1 MRTTKNWFLLLVVIA
16 ILLVVKCSAMAA
28 AGDPNSAPILD
39 ANTPI
44 IPDSNL
50 VKPGDGILAG
60 VATRGTSQDGEGK
73 LLGVIGYQYGI
84 SKFYF
89 AGDIEKGKYFE
100 GGVEFE
106 SRDIAEENSV
116 YGLSTL
122 FLMFTPEEYEVTG
135 VAGVGYSWSGN
146 DGTAITIGGVNIRP
160 NEDKNICFGLKG
172 VTPIDQ
178 DVELRFDI
186 TWKF

>member
-1 MRTTKNWFLLLVVIA
+1 MRTTWIMIICLLCLA
-16 ILLVVKCSAMAA
+16 TFTYAE
-28 AGDPNSAPILD
+28 PNEPNIPAV
-39 ANTPI
+39 

-60 VATRGTSQDGEGK
+60 SIIRDSAKEGEGK
-73 LLGVIGYQYGI
+73 ILGVIGYQYGV

-89 AGDIEKGKYFE
+89 AGDVEKGKYFE

-106 SRDIAEENSV
+106 SRDIAEPYSV

-135 VAGVGYSWSGN
+135 VAGVGYSLSGN
-146 DGTAITIGGVNIRP
+146 DGTALTIGGVNIRP
-160 NEDKNICFGLKG
+160 NSDKNICFGFKG
-172 VTPIDQ
+172 VTPIDR